1 MENRQWV
8 GFKFRGWPDCGG
20 EMVGDED
27 NLLKISFA
35 IKRKWYIIKKE
46 FVEDNT

>member
-20 EMVGDED
+20 EMIGDGGD
-27 NLLKISFA
+27 SLKINFA
-35 IKRKWYIIKKE
+35 MGGKWCII
-46 FVEDNT
+46 